1 MLCNK
6 YVCHNKSY
14 INTFSVLYIWKVWA
28 PSSDTQVCR
37 NISSTVQYTA
47 AIMHADLYLD

>member
-1 MLCNK
+1 MIYWTEYTYLLT
-6 YVCHNKSY
+6 Y
-14 INTFSVLYIWKVWA
+14 LLA